1 MGVAVSV
8 DLDSMSLAQQCEAIW
23 DATLAAERADDLD
36 RLAQPLLRLWDG
48 YWRLAG
54 IICSEYRAEFTWVD
68 NDTGTALVEIPLD
81 DPLAKW
87 VWRTRARI
95 EAGEGR
101 NIHITCDKADGT
113 RWSGHLHDHSIERR
127 ADGGLVLTL
136 RFVDDFQHL
145 KSYLIWSNPFFGP
158 EVQIP
163 RTFGPIPGPARWALK
178 LPLLLNIMREQMQQH
193 GWHLPDDPL
202 DPASW
207 LGAVGLD
214 MSQWSVVVAPTS
226 FAEDLAAGTL
236 WAVPHSRFKYW
247 FDMARDILEDAEL
260 SVRCR
265 RWLEGD
271 PPPWPG
277 APRLRHGVLVID
289 IVNSSGFY
297 SETSS
302 GGNPFDGLARTIAR
316 FSEDFIDTIVEP
328 IVDPATPDD
337 YLIPGRRRTHVT
349 TPFVVYFDG
358 PDSGIET
365 AKFTE
370 TAATAV
376 QVVTGGQ
383 SMPGV
388 AGAPSPHRDG
398 APATRLSRR
407 RSVSRHTDGGR
418 SPGRRIHPPA
428 SGRRRRGIVTPFVSR
443 DVAGLAC
450 GQIQCPRTELGM
462 VETVRVPRRVAGTGV
477 HDRGDDGPA
486 QRLSRHSRLVLTRD
500 HRARRRTVRHRR
512 RRALVHR

>member
-1 MGVAVSV
+1 MSI
-8 DLDSMSLAQQCEAIW
+8 DLDAMSLAEQCEAIW
-23 DATLAAERADDLD
+23 DATLAAERADDLE
-36 RLAQPLLRLWDG
+36 RLAQPLMRLWDG
-48 YWRLAG
+48 HWRLAG

-95 EAGEGR
+95 EANEGR
-101 NIHITCDKADGT
+101 NIHITCDKPDGT
-113 RWSGHLHDHSIERR
+113 RWSGHLHDHSVERR
-127 ADGGLVLTL
+127 ADGSQVLTL
-136 RFVDDFQHL
+136 RFVHDFQHT

-158 EVQIP
+158 DVQIP
-163 RTFGPIPGPARWALK
+163 RTFGPVPGPARWALK
-178 LPLLLNIMREQMQQH
+178 LPLLLNVMREQMQQH
-193 GWHLPDDPL
+193 GWRLPDDPL

-214 MSQWSVVVAPTS
+214 MSTWSVVVAPTS

-236 WAVPHSRFKYW
+236 WAVPHSRFRYW
-247 FDMARDILEDAEL
+247 FDMALDILEDAEL

-297 SETSS
+297 SDTSN
-302 GGNPFDGLARTIAR
+302 GGNPFDGLVRTVAR
-316 FSEDFIDTIVEP
+316 FSEDFIDTIEEP
-328 IVDPATPDD
+328 IFDPVIPDD
-337 YLIPGRRRTHVT
+337 YSVPGHRRTDVT

-358 PDSGIET
+358 PETGIET
-365 AKFTE
+365 SKFTE

-376 QVVTGGQ
+376 QVVTGGH

-388 AGAPSPHRDG
+388 VGAPPLNQGG
-398 APATRLSRR
+398 APTTRLSRR
-407 RSVSRHTDGGR
+407 RSVCRNTNGRR
-418 SPGRRIHPPA
+418 SPGRRNRAPA
-428 SGRRRRGIVTPFVSR
+428 SGRSHRRFVTPLVSR
-443 DVAGLAC
+443 NAAGLARR
-450 GQIQCPRTELGM
+450 QIQCTRTELRL
-462 VETVRVPRRVAGTGV
+462 VKTVRVPGRLAGASV
-477 HDRGDDGPA
+477 HHRGNDGPT
-486 QRLSRHSRLVLTRD
+486 QGLS
-500 HRARRRTVRHRR
+500 
-512 RRALVHR
+512 

>member
-1 MGVAVSV
+1 MSV

-36 RLAQPLLRLWDG
+36 RLAQPLVRLWDG
-48 YWRLAG
+48 HWRLAG

-68 NDTGTALVEIPLD
+68 NDTGTALVEIPLS
-81 DPLAKW
+81 DPLARW

-101 NIHITCDKADGT
+101 NIHITCDKPDGT

-127 ADGGLVLTL
+127 ADGSQVLTL
-136 RFVDDFQHL
+136 RFVHDFQHL
-145 KSYLIWSNPFFGP
+145 KAYLIWSNPFFGP

-178 LPLLLNIMREQMQQH
+178 LPLLLNVMREQMQQH

-214 MSQWSVVVAPTS
+214 MSDWSVVVVPTS

-297 SETSS
+297 SDTSS
-302 GGNPFDGLARTIAR
+302 GGNPFDGLARTVAR

-328 IVDPATPDD
+328 IVDPVTPAD
-337 YLIPGRRRTHVT
+337 YLIPGRRRTDVT
-349 TPFVVYFDG
+349 TPFVVYFDS
-358 PDSGIET
+358 PETGIET
-365 AKFTE
+365 SKFTE

-388 AGAPSPHRDG
+388 AGAPLPYGGG
-398 APATRLSRR
+398 APAIRPSRR
-407 RSVSRHTDGGR
+407 GSVSRHTDGRR
-418 SPGRRIHPPA
+418 SPGRRHRPA
-428 SGRRRRGIVTPFVSR
+428 ARRGRHRRFIAPFISR
-443 DVAGLAC
+443 NAAGLAC
-450 GQIQCPRTELGM
+450 GEIQCPRTELGL
-462 VETVRVPRRVAGTGV
+462 VETVRVPRRLAGAGL
-477 HDRGDDGPA
+477 HDRGNDGPA
-486 QRLSRHSRLVLTRD
+486 QGLSRYTSLVLSRD
-500 HRARRRTVRHRR
+500 HRARRCALRHRR
-512 RRALVHR
+512 GRALVHR